1 MRYTKCVNVSDPEAK
16 HQKYQVGQQGR
27 DNKGQEYRLGA
38 IRIITSRTG
47 QLKRVNE
54 WVHLGSINKALRDE
68 KADQKGCLK
77 DAHLE
82 QFYPEQYKLYKM
94 RSNGPKDVKDI
105 FYKENP
111 RSKEFRNPANL

>member
-1 MRYTKCVNVSDPEAK
+1 MKYTKCVNVSDPEVK
-16 HQKYQVGQQGR
+16 NLKYQVGQQGR

-38 IRIITSRTG
+38 TRIITSRTG
-47 QLKRVNE
+47 QLRRVNE
-54 WVHLGSINKALRDE
+54 WVHLGSINKA
-68 KADQKGCLK
+68 KYLK

-94 RSNGPKDVKDI
+94 RSNGPKDVKGI